1 MGSYRL
7 EALTRTYGERQVLN
21 IPDLSIQHG
30 ELLVVV
36 GPSGAGKS
44 TLLRLLHYL
53 EAPSTGRVI
62 YTDNNGREFAPT
74 WPAPIELRRKIGMVF
89 QRPEMIHGTLEENV
103 GLGLRFRGLPPG
115 EAVEA
120 AIAQVE
126 LKHLKGGAVDDFS
139 GGELQRAAIARV
151 IAIGPEVVL
160 FDEPTA
166 NLDPTNVAKVETIIR
181 NMQADGA
188 TIVLVTHNVFQARR
202 LADRV
207 AFLLDGRLIEVS
219 ERERFFTDPEDP
231 RASAFVAGEM
241 VY

>member
-7 EALTRTYGERQVLN
+7 EHLAKSYGERQVLD
-21 IPDLSIQHG
+21 IPELTIRHG

-44 TLLRLLHYL
+44 TLLRLLHFL
-53 EAPSTGRVI
+53 EAPSSGRVI
-62 YTDNNGREFAPT
+62 YTDNTGREFAPG
-74 WPAPIELRRKIGMVF
+74 WPVPIELRRKIGMVF
-89 QRPEMIHGTLEENV
+89 QRPEMIHGSLEDNV
-103 GLGLRFRGLPPG
+103 GLGLRFRGRPSGPAVDRAITQVELGHLKG
-115 EAVEA
+115 EAV
-120 AIAQVE
+120 
-126 LKHLKGGAVDDFS
+126 GDFS

-166 NLDPTNVAKVETIIR
+166 NLDPNNVARVETIIR
-181 NMQADGA
+181 GMRAGGA

-207 AFLLDGRLIEVS
+207 AFLLDGRLIEAS
-219 ERERFFTDPEDP
+219 DKERFFSDPADP